1 MVAVASTAADTLRAI
16 RRRAERE
23 GLVEPCHISQ
33 LPREL
38 IEASRRQLEEQGVL
52 PRGRR

>member
-1 MVAVASTAADTLRAI
+1 MVAVASTAADALRAI
-16 RRRAERE
+16 RRQAERE
-23 GLVEPCHISQ
+23 GLVEPRHISQ

-38 IEASRRQLEEQGVL
+38 IEASRRQPEEQGVL